1 MIQQLEVVMLMHVL
15 PFVIM
20 KMDKWLAV
28 TIHQTQMETVQ
39 SFQSIVCHKLMM
51 LDVTIVVQ
59 LIAQVKVL
67 LIQFFN

>member
-1 MIQQLEVVMLMHVL
+1 MIQQSEVVMLMHVL

-39 SFQSIVCHKLMM
+39 RFQSIVCHKLMM

-59 LIAQVKVL
+59 LIAQVKIS
-67 LIQFFN
+67 LI

>member
-1 MIQQLEVVMLMHVL
+1 MLMHVL

-28 TIHQTQMETVQ
+28 TIHQAQMETVQ

-59 LIAQVKVL
+59 LIAQVKVI

>member
-1 MIQQLEVVMLMHVL
+1 MIQQSEVVMLMHVL

-59 LIAQVKVL
+59 LIAQVKIS
-67 LIQFFN
+67 LI